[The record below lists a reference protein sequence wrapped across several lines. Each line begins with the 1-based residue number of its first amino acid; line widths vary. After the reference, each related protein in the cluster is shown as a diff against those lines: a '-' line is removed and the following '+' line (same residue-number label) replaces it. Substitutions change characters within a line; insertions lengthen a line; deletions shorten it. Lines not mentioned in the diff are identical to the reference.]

1 MQDNEK
7 NQTREI
13 PAETEITEI
22 TEITDNNNNYNNCNN
37 CKPDNIKE
45 PMPLI
50 LDDITGVSPE
60 ENLSEKFKKTARE
73 NINNKEY
80 CPETKKALTTLQN
93 LTGVIIHNINNL
105 LAPFSLNMAKV
116 EMYIES
122 EKTEQLKK
130 DLPNMVNST
139 ELHLNA
145 ILESLRI
152 LYDNVSTDKSR
163 IEYWDDVDIKAEMK
177 ARIEKIVKPDK

>member
-1 MQDNEK
+1 MQENEK
-7 NQTREI
+7 DQ
-13 PAETEITEI
+13 
-22 TEITDNNNNYNNCNN
+22 
-37 CKPDNIKE
+37 
-45 PMPLI
+45 MSSV
-50 LDDITGVSPE
+50 LDDITGVRPE
-60 ENLSEKFKKTARE
+60 NTVAEKLKHAAAN
-73 NINNKEY
+73 NINKKEY

-163 IEYWDDVDIKAEMK
+163 IEYWDDVDIKAEIK
-177 ARIEKIVKPDK
+177 SRVEKIVKP